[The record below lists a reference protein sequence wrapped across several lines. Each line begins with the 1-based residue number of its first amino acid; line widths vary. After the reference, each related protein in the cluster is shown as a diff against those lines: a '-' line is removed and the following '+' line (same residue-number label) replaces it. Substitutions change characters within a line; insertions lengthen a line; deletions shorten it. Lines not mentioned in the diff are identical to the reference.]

1 MRNGAAFGEGVY
13 LASKLL
19 VAKNFGSWG
28 VKVWR
33 HSRFAAGAS
42 LSGGGGVSSSLSS
55 SGGGGGQPLF
65 AYQLIALCEFINLPK
80 YRIGFKKGHNKASS
94 SLSSSTSSAT
104 GQTSSSSS
112 SLSISGS
119 GSSKDSSEYYVVDED
134 QHLVVRAMLLF
145 R

>member
-42 LSGGGGVSSSLSS
+42 INRTGASGIGGSAGGLSSSLSS
-55 SGGGGGQPLF
+55 SSPSTQPLF
-65 AYQLIALCEFINLPK
+65 AYQIIALCEFINLPK
-80 YRIGFKKGHNKASS
+80 YRIGFSKGHQKASS
-94 SLSSSTSSAT
+94 SLSTSA
-104 GQTSSSSS
+104 
-112 SLSISGS
+112 S
-119 GSSKDSSEYYVVDED
+119 GSSKDTSEYYVVDED
-134 QHLVVRAMLLF
+134 QHLVVRALLLF

>member
-13 LASKLL
+13 LASKLK

-42 LSGGGGVSSSLSS
+42 LSGGLSS
-55 SGGGGGQPLF
+55 SGTPTTTTATAQPLF
-65 AYQLIALCEFINLPK
+65 AYQIIALCEFINLPK
-80 YRIGFKKGHNKASS
+80 YCVSSKGGQHKKATS
-94 SLSSSTSSAT
+94 SLSSSFTSSAT
-104 GQTSSSSS
+104 DKPSLSS
-112 SLSISGS
+112 SISGS

-134 QHLVVRAMLLF
+134 QHLVVRALLLF